1 MLRCAQPSRRS
12 ETKTVLQGT
21 DDRMKYRDAIKLLE
35 GDGWSLE
42 RTAGSHMQFRHPRK
56 PGTVTVPG
64 GGKLG
69 SEVPPGT
76 LNSLLKQ
83 AGLK

>member
-1 MLRCAQPSRRS
+1 M
-12 ETKTVLQGT
+12 T
-21 DDRMKYRDAIKLLE
+21 YRDLIKGLE
-35 GDGWSLE
+35 ADGWILE
-42 RTAGSHMQFRHPRK
+42 RTSGSHLQYRHSDK

-69 SEVPPGT
+69 NDVPPGT
-76 LNSLLKQ
+76 LNSVLRQ